1 MNASAMR
8 KKAQTEG
15 DMDMLI
21 IALASAMTVA
31 MLIATAV
38 GIHQESQRAR
48 FEARRVRARGFRF

>member
-1 MNASAMR
+1 
-8 KKAQTEG
+8 
-15 DMDMLI
+15 MLI

-38 GIHQESQRAR
+38 GIHQESQRTR